1 MVEITADLSGIEA
14 FEKFR
19 RDFPNEINKV
29 LRTVASDLRKKV
41 ISGTPWDHRKRD
53 AFVAKESWG
62 NVIGHTGGFSFESE
76 IPNYD
81 YMHVL
86 EYGLYPGVGK
96 PHKGDIRERTVKTGT
111 GIYSRQAIEGWVRKY
126 TESDDVLNTIAEK
139 VIAKFKVKFGL

>member
-1 MVEITADLSGIEA
+1 MVEITADLSGIKA
-14 FEKFR
+14 FEEFR
-19 RDFPNEINKV
+19 RDFPDELNKV
-29 LRTVASDLRKKV
+29 LRTVASDLRLKV
-41 ISGTPWDHRKRD
+41 KGETPFDS
-53 AFVAKESWG
+53 FTAKESWG

-81 YMHVL
+81 YLHVL

-96 PHKGDIRERTVKTGT
+96 PHKGDVRPRTVKTGT

-126 TESDDVLNTIAEK
+126 TESDTVLNDIAEK